1 MLIAPVCVNPVLPN
15 LSQLPWWRTGDCNW
29 GIFLSGHTRSLGSA
43 IVLILQLDQLQRPAG
58 FCNILCFEE
67 LTLKQRQWPQGSW
80 VVLSSNRVRE
90 TCRTSNR
97 NMQSQIWHSQT
108 LRTLWFPCCTAPAPK
123 PILPLLK
130 LETPISILKTGLV
143 SVFFSVP
150 LLGERCQLKV
160 LFSVVYS
167 WSP

>member
-1 MLIAPVCVNPVLPN
+1 MLVAPVCVNPVLCN

-29 GIFLSGHTRSLGSA
+29 GIFLSGGTMSLGSG
-43 IVLILQLDQLQRPAG
+43 IVPILQLDQLQRPAG

-97 NMQSQIWHSQT
+97 NVQSQIWHSQT
-108 LRTLWFPCCTAPAPK
+108 LRTLGFPCCTASAPK

-130 LETPISILKTGLV
+130 LETPISIPKTDLG

-150 LLGERCQLKV
+150 LLSDLCRFKV
-160 LFSVVYS
+160 LFSVFYS